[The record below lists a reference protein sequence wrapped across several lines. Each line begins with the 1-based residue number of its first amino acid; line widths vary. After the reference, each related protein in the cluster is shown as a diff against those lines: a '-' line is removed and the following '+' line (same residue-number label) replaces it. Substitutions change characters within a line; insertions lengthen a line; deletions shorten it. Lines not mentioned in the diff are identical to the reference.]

1 MDLRLDGKRA
11 LVTGSTA
18 GIGYAIAEGLAQE
31 GAEVIVNGRSAERVA
46 EATDALNNAT
56 GTRAI
61 GIAADLGSADGVMRL
76 VNEAGRV
83 DILVNNVGIFAPVPF
98 TDISDDAWQEIFDI
112 NVMSGVRLSRAL
124 VPGMVERGWGRI
136 IFISSES
143 GVQTPAE
150 MVHYGVTKTAQ
161 LALSRGIAE
170 SVAGTGVTAN
180 AVLPGPTRSEG
191 VEEFVGKLADDQ
203 GADLES
209 FKRDFVKTM
218 RPSSLI
224 GRFAE
229 TKEVANLV
237 VFLCG
242 EGSSAITGASLRV
255 RRRRGA
261 EYCMTDSA
269 RRGDGVDEEHKSACE
284 EVGGPPGSESCF
296 GSVADITTLNREVRF
311 VPIGH
316 PRLCLCDSRGRGEAT
331 GAIVGGA
338 PFWGPIFGGLSQST
352 PHTIGIEVLGINWRA
367 WLLPPGF
374 IQPSGIDSIK
384 TQFIN

>member
-18 GIGYAIAEGLAQE
+18 GIGFAIAKGLAQE
-31 GAEVIVNGRSAERVA
+31 GAEVIVNGRTAGRVA
-46 EATDALNNAT
+46 EAVEALNAET
-56 GTRAI
+56 GGKAA
-61 GIAADLGSADGVMRL
+61 GAVADLGTADGAAQL
-76 VNEAGRV
+76 VKEAGRV
-83 DILVNNVGIFAPVPF
+83 DILVNNVGIFAPIPF
-98 TDISDDAWQEIFDI
+98 TEISDDAWQEIFDV

-136 IFISSES
+136 LFISSES
-143 GVQTPAE
+143 GIQTPQE

-191 VEEFVGKLADDQ
+191 VVEFVEKLADDQ
-203 GADLES
+203 GADQEV
-209 FKRDFVKTM
+209 FERDFVKTM

-229 TKEVANLV
+229 TEEVANLV

-255 RRRRGA
+255 
-261 EYCMTDSA
+261 
-269 RRGDGVDEEHKSACE
+269 DGGV
-284 EVGGPPGSESCF
+284 
-296 GSVADITTLNREVRF
+296 VR
-311 VPIGH
+311 
-316 PRLCLCDSRGRGEAT
+316 S
-331 GAIVGGA
+331 IV
-338 PFWGPIFGGLSQST
+338 
-352 PHTIGIEVLGINWRA
+352 
-367 WLLPPGF
+367 
-374 IQPSGIDSIK
+374 
-384 TQFIN
+384 

>member
-31 GAEVIVNGRSAERVA
+31 GADVIVNGRSAERVA
-46 EATDALNNAT
+46 EAAGALNNAT
-56 GTRAI
+56 RTRAI

-76 VNEAGRV
+76 VNEARRV

-112 NVMSGVRLSRAL
+112 NVMSGVRLSRAF

-143 GVQTPAE
+143 GVQIPAE

-170 SVAGTGVTAN
+170 SVACTGVTVN

-191 VEEFVGKLADDQ
+191 VEEFVGKLADNQ
-203 GADLES
+203 GADLAD

-242 EGSSAITGASLRV
+242 EGSAAITGASLRV
-255 RRRRGA
+255 
-261 EYCMTDSA
+261 
-269 RRGDGVDEEHKSACE
+269 DGGV
-284 EVGGPPGSESCF
+284 
-296 GSVADITTLNREVRF
+296 VR
-311 VPIGH
+311 
-316 PRLCLCDSRGRGEAT
+316 S
-331 GAIVGGA
+331 IV
-338 PFWGPIFGGLSQST
+338 
-352 PHTIGIEVLGINWRA
+352 
-367 WLLPPGF
+367 
-374 IQPSGIDSIK
+374 
-384 TQFIN
+384 